1 MTVRCAYK
9 RLLRMGNAWYQVLVI
24 ASCII
29 AKLGGLLPLS
39 VDTDKTAQST
49 SQTDNTIVE
58 ELVVAKTG
66 KGNQDV
72 AEIAEKLLLGGG
84 ALTGD
89 KLVYATIKMRM
100 HKVTYIVMVLLS
112 TTPSPSFRS
121 TFDARTLSCRRVYN

>member
-1 MTVRCAYK
+1 M
-9 RLLRMGNAWYQVLVI
+9 VI

-49 SQTDNTIVE
+49 SQADNTIVE

-72 AEIAEKLLLGGG
+72 AEIAEKLFLGGG
-84 ALTGD
+84 ALTGVES
-89 KLVYATIKMRM
+89 VYATIKTRM
-100 HKVTYIVMVLLS
+100 YKVTYIVMVLLS

-121 TFDARTLSCRRVYN
+121 TFDARTLSWRRVYS

>member
-1 MTVRCAYK
+1 
-9 RLLRMGNAWYQVLVI
+9 MGNAWYQVFVI
-24 ASCII
+24 ASCVI

-89 KLVYATIKMRM
+89 KLVYADDKNAN
-100 HKVTYIVMVLLS
+100 V
-112 TTPSPSFRS
+112 
-121 TFDARTLSCRRVYN
+121 